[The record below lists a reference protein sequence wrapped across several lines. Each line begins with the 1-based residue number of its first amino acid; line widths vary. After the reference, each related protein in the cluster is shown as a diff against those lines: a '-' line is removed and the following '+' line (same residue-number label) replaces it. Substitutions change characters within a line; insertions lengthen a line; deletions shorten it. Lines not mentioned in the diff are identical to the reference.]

1 MLDNLRNNFIGCGHH
16 TRDPHMDKW
25 SWSEK
30 FSNTACQPD
39 KAKWIPIGH
48 LANSRDPYM
57 SMQL

>member
-16 TRDPHMDKW
+16 TRDPHRDKW

-39 KAKWIPIGH
+39 KEKWIPIGH
-48 LANSRDPYM
+48 LANSRDP
-57 SMQL
+57 